1 MLKDARFEP
10 GPRISHGDLHAICPI
25 GLAADEQV
33 ASAIAHL
40 AHRFDGVDEQ
50 VENHLLQLH
59 AVALDIR

>member
-1 MLKDARFEP
+1 MLEGARVEP
-10 GPRISHGDLHAICPI
+10 GPQISHGDLHAIRPI
-25 GLAADEQV
+25 ALAADEQV

-40 AHRFDGVDEQ
+40 AHRFDGVDDQ